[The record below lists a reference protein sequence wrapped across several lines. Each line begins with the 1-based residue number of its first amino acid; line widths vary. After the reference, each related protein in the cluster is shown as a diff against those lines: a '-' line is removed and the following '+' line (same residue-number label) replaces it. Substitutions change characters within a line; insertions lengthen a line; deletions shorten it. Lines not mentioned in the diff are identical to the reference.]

1 MPEVPNYFHA
11 TVLCKFFLRGEC
23 TRGKSCTYA
32 HGATKL
38 RAKPD
43 LKKTKLCESFS
54 ISGACQK
61 GDFCTFAHE
70 NLELRKQSRSGYV
83 STKPPQF
90 DLDGAYEIERARC
103 ALRIAQACQQ
113 NGSRMMQISAE
124 MLSQMPAA
132 SQRMQKQGYHSGANR
147 MPLQS
152 ELPMASLIADSAAG
166 QSPRSVQSV
175 QCSEAVPVRDCG
187 YQSTNMERGFPPT
200 WNVYQFGSV
209 SELCSEAVQFGS
221 VELCPE
227 AVQFG
232 SRQCTEEVPVEDSGF
247 AQSDTL
253 DTLPGFP
260 WQPQISADTQENEWE
275 SAAHDLQEEPEN
287 CKQPRQPQITADT
300 QENERESAELQE
312 EPEKPC
318 AGSASSGRSA
328 FNADSRSITS
338 SFGSSL
344 DTTADRTQYYH
355 SADEAD
361 IVVLHTKNT
370 FLHVGPRRRKNRDL
384 FKTL

>member
-166 QSPRSVQSV
+166 QSPRSGHSV
-175 QCSEAVPVRDCG
+175 QCSEAMPVRDCG
-187 YQSTNMERGFPPT
+187 YQSTNQERVFPPT

-221 VELCPE
+221 VSELCPE

-232 SRQCTEEVPVEDSGF
+232 SRQCTEEVPIEDSGF

-275 SAAHDLQEEPEN
+275 SAAHDLPDNREILE
-287 CKQPRQPQITADT
+287 RQPQISADT